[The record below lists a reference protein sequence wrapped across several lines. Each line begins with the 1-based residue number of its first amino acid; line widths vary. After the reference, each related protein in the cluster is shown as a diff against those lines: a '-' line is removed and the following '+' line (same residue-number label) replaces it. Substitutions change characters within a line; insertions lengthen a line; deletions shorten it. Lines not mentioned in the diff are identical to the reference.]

1 MSDSQ
6 TSALIDIK
14 QVNNLKELFNEGFGS
29 FLETFYL
36 DFEKKEQDLLNALNN
51 NQMDT
56 VGRIAHSIK
65 GSSLNMGAS
74 GLAIIC
80 ESIEEAINQGNLE
93 KTKEAFTQLHQTYP
107 KIKDEFN
114 KISSIH

>member
-1 MSDSQ
+1 MSNLQSS
-6 TSALIDIK
+6 TLIDLN

-56 VGRIAHSIK
+56 VSKIAHSIK

-74 GLAIIC
+74 GLAVIC
-80 ESIEEAINQGNLE
+80 ESIEEAISQGNLE
-93 KTKEAFTQLHQTYP
+93 KTKEAYSQLHQTYP
-107 KIKDEFN
+107 IIKDEFN